1 MLPQAADEP
10 RVEAWNRRVDWPLTA
25 LAVVFLVAYAWSVL
39 DRTITPGGRDV
50 LEVLL
55 TGTWVVFGLDYLVRI
70 ALARRRGRFVLRHL
84 PDLAVLLLPMIR
96 PLRVLRLVTVI
107 TVLHRRLHEDVR
119 GKVLLYVAGSVTLVG
134 FVAAL
139 AVLDAERDAP
149 NASITTFGDALW
161 WTVTTITTVGYGD
174 RYPVTVEGRIVAGVL
189 MVGGIAL
196 LGVVTASIASWFV
209 ETVRATGREVERDA
223 ERLAARSE
231 AQLDAVLAEL
241 RALHARLDELEG
253 SGTVAGTV
261 GVTRQDVPRRAGGRV
276 GS

>member
-25 LAVVFLVAYAWSVL
+25 LPVAFLVAYAWSVL
-39 DRTITPGGRDV
+39 DRTISPGGRDV

-107 TVLHRRLHEDVR
+107 TVLHRRLREDVR

-139 AVLDAERDAP
+139 SVLDAERDAP

-241 RALHARLDELEG
+241 RALRARLDELED
-253 SGTVAGTV
+253 AGTV
-261 GVTRQDVPRRAGGRV
+261 GVPRQDVPRRAGGRV